1 MKRASQFVSADR
13 QRGLAAVEFALVL
26 PLLLVVLLATA
37 ELGRMLSQYDTLNKS
52 VRDGARYL
60 ASVALQAGVM
70 TVTAAEQTATQNL
83 VVTGNVNGSGTA
95 LLPGLVAGN
104 VTVSGSASGYV
115 TVTASYTYQPMV
127 AASLPMFGLRAP
139 VAVNIP
145 LNATVVMR
153 AL

>member
-1 MKRASQFVSADR
+1 MNRAFQSGRAAR
-13 QRGLAAVEFALVL
+13 QRGVAAVEFTIAL
-26 PLLLVVLLATA
+26 PVLLILLMATA
-37 ELGRMLSQYDTLNKS
+37 DLGRMLSQYNTLNKS

-60 ASVALQAGVM
+60 ASNALQAGVM

-95 LLPGLVAGN
+95 LLPGLTASN
-104 VTVSGSASGYV
+104 VTASGSTSGYV
-115 TVTASYTYQPMV
+115 TVSASYTYQPIL
-127 AASLPMFGLRAP
+127 AAGLPMFGYHSTVSLA
-139 VAVNIP
+139 IP